1 MDVVVQKP
9 SPKQET
15 RKSHRINISDYG
27 YDKNIIDKARK
38 SVDILLKNNTIPEVE
53 EEIIDVKS
61 KEPLNLVWGGLITQ
75 NERDDLQS
83 NKSSS
88 KKNIFGGGRKSKIS
102 SDSGSDRKKR
112 SFLPSKSLNRIE
124 RETSQKKSK
133 KLDISAF
140 NYDNKTLEKA
150 RKSATDIK
158 NLRSLSPNNN

>member
-38 SVDILLKNNTIPEVE
+38 SVDILLKNNTIPEVD

-75 NERDDLQS
+75 NERDDL
-83 NKSSS
+83 
-88 KKNIFGGGRKSKIS
+88 
-102 SDSGSDRKKR
+102 
-112 SFLPSKSLNRIE
+112 
-124 RETSQKKSK
+124 
-133 KLDISAF
+133 
-140 NYDNKTLEKA
+140 
-150 RKSATDIK
+150 
-158 NLRSLSPNNN
+158 